1 VAGVAGEGAAP
12 AWPARGQHRD
22 RRGRLRSA
30 SAPSADP
37 GLGAETGKD
46 MLLLAIETSCDDTC
60 VAVLRGRP
68 GGADLLSSVVSSHL
82 VHAEYQGIVPELAS
96 REHLRLIG
104 PVLRRALGEAGVSL
118 PELEAIA
125 VTNGPGLIGSLLVG
139 LSLGKALA
147 YGLGIPVV
155 GVNHVEAH
163 LAAAALDRGEER
175 VALPFVGLIASG
187 GHTELVLVR
196 EWGGWELL
204 GATRDD
210 AAGEAFDKVAKML
223 GMGFPGGAALSRAA
237 ARGRPDAQAFPRA
250 WLDINTGGLDLSF
263 SGLKTAVKLY
273 LDAQGWPNRP
283 VEAAQRERLV
293 DDVAASFEAAVVDV
307 LAQKLWKAAEK
318 MGVRQLVV
326 AGGVAA
332 NPSLRA
338 ALEAGA
344 GRRNLDLIVPP
355 SSLCGDNAAMVGM
368 TGLQRLARGQTSTY
382 DLAAVSNLDDWDGF
396 YTDRT

>member
-1 VAGVAGEGAAP
+1 
-12 AWPARGQHRD
+12 
-22 RRGRLRSA
+22 
-30 SAPSADP
+30 
-37 GLGAETGKD
+37 

-68 GGADLLSSVVSSHL
+68 GGADLLSSAVSSHL
-82 VHAEYQGIVPELAS
+82 IHAEYQGIVPELAS

-104 PVLRRALGEAGVSL
+104 PVLRRALSEAQVNL
-118 PELEAIA
+118 QDLEAVA
-125 VTNGPGLIGSLLVG
+125 VTSGPGLIGSLLVG

-163 LAAAALDRGEER
+163 LAAAALDRGTER
-175 VALPFVGLIASG
+175 VSLPFVGLVASG

-196 EWGGWELL
+196 QWGGWELL

-237 ARGRPDAQAFPRA
+237 ASGRPDAYAFPRA
-250 WLDINTGGLDLSF
+250 WLGIESGGLDLSF
-263 SGLKTAVKLY
+263 SGLKTAVKLH
-273 LDAQGWPNRP
+273 LDAQGWPDRP
-283 VEAAQRERLV
+283 TAAAERERLMA
-293 DDVAASFEAAVVDV
+293 DVAASFEAAVVEV

-318 MGVRQLVV
+318 TGVRQLVV

-332 NPSLRA
+332 NPPLRA

-344 GRRNLDLIVPP
+344 RQRHLDLIIPP

-368 TGLQRLARGQTSTY
+368 TGLQRLAGGQASTH
-382 DLAAVSNLDDWDGF
+382 DLAAIPNLDDWHGF
-396 YTDRT
+396 YATLS